1 MNNQLTLRVQVS
13 FQGQVHDLQAQL
25 DLDNHLRHYGG
36 LPDLHDWVA
45 RTNQVDAYSYLFEAI
60 QMEPVEIMA
69 VTGRAADFIED
80 GQFLTD
86 AFIEDWRVQNALPGL
101 VHIAKQ
107 QLQTDIETN
116 PQLKQAL
123 IDAYKLGLEHGRLI
137 PNEED

>member
-13 FQGQVHDLQAQL
+13 FQGQVHNLQAQL
-25 DLDNHLRHYGG
+25 DLDKQLRAYGG

-45 RTNQVDAYSYLFEAI
+45 RTNQIDAYSYLYEAI
-60 QMEPVEIMA
+60 QMEPVEIIE
-69 VTGRAADFIED
+69 VSGRVAEFIDD
-80 GQFLTD
+80 GQFLAD

-107 QLQTDIETN
+107 HLQTELETN

-137 PNEED
+137 PREED